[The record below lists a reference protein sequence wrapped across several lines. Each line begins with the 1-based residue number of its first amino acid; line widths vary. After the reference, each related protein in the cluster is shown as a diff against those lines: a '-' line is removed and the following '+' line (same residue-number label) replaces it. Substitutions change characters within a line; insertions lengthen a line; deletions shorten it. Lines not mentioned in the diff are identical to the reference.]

1 MCVLPTLPAVR
12 WQRQLGE
19 WPGEWKRGSS
29 NQRECAGLCAR
40 TPVCLCVQA
49 CVQECCGNCDLTF
62 EIQFQPL

>member
-29 NQRECAGLCAR
+29 NQRECVGLCAC
-40 TPVCLCVQA
+40 TWCVSMPVCANMRTGVHVLRQ
-49 CVQECCGNCDLTF
+49 L
-62 EIQFQPL
+62 